1 MDQSKACTKTIGFY
15 SETDDNKENTANTA
29 LSGELSTSENRTL
42 AEERNSLNTKEQ
54 TPAMEDLEARLEDVH
69 VTENC
74 SESRRVCTSGEIE
87 NVEKISSSAVEEP
100 IVMNGD
106 GLQTEWNGDRTTV
119 ECAEDGGMG
128 MEDDSDSEGWIT
140 PENFQQACEEMGGVL
155 EEKANGIA
163 VGCTTT
169 DYAMQV
175 RERKRRE
182 REREKYSCC
191 RRRERAREREK
202 EVEKEVLEV
211 LYMHVFS
218 KGMKRY
224 LILVKKS
231 TYLSTNFILIECDAS
246 NGSQCPLVGWNEN

>member
-42 AEERNSLNTKEQ
+42 AEERNSLNTEEQ

-74 SESRRVCTSGEIE
+74 SESRRECTSEEIV

-100 IVMNGD
+100 IVWNGD

-119 ECAEDGGMG
+119 ECAEDGRMG
-128 MEDDSDSEGWIT
+128 MENDSDSEGWIT

-182 REREKYSCC
+182 GRERERKKYSCC
-191 RRRERAREREK
+191 RRRERNTVVVDEERERERERERQTDK

-211 LYMHVFS
+211 LS
-218 KGMKRY
+218 KGTK
-224 LILVKKS
+224 I
-231 TYLSTNFILIECDAS
+231 
-246 NGSQCPLVGWNEN
+246 